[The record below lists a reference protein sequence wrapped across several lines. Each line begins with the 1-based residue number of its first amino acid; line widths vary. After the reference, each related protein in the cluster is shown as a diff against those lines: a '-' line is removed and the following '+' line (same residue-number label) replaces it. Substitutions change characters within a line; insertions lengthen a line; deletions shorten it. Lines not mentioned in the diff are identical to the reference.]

1 MIPTR
6 FTLRTTTGLAL
17 LAGALL
23 FPGLSSAQQPRGATE
38 VVEDLPGMGRAVD
51 LQATRARREALVQRA
66 GAGVIVIPAGTAQ
79 DLEANVLQDNDF
91 RQDDYFFYLTGLES
105 PDAWLVIPVQA
116 SGAAQ
121 SHLFLPERDP
131 STEQW
136 TGKKLGPGER
146 ARELAGVSQVHAL
159 ADFDAELERIR
170 ESAPGPFSTTLYAGT
185 ANNERI
191 QAWASS
197 AGGGTLRNLV
207 PILDSLRLVK
217 DEAELTRMRIAIDI
231 TSAGQ
236 RNAMQAIEPGMYEY
250 EIEALIEY
258 TFRSNGADRVGFPS
272 IVGSGPNS
280 TTLHYDTNRRQTMAG
295 DLVVIDIGAEYGQYA
310 ADVTRTVPVDG
321 RYTERQ
327 RAIYELVLG
336 AQQAAIDAT
345 RPGVTIRELS
355 GLARQYIE
363 SNSGDLCGTESC
375 NRYFIHGLSHW
386 LGMRVHDV
394 GDYAMP
400 LEAGMVFTIEPG
412 IYIEGEQIGV
422 RIEDDILVTETGS
435 ELLSVGAPRAVDEI
449 EALMSRPLLP

>member
-1 MIPTR
+1 
-6 FTLRTTTGLAL
+6 
-17 LAGALL
+17 
-23 FPGLSSAQQPRGATE
+23 
-38 VVEDLPGMGRAVD
+38 
-51 LQATRARREALVQRA
+51 
-66 GAGVIVIPAGTAQ
+66 
-79 DLEANVLQDNDF
+79 
-91 RQDDYFFYLTGLES
+91 
-105 PDAWLVIPVQA
+105 
-116 SGAAQ
+116 
-121 SHLFLPERDP
+121 
-131 STEQW
+131 
-136 TGKKLGPGER
+136 
-146 ARELAGVSQVHAL
+146 L

>member
-1 MIPTR
+1 
-6 FTLRTTTGLAL
+6 
-17 LAGALL
+17 
-23 FPGLSSAQQPRGATE
+23 
-38 VVEDLPGMGRAVD
+38 MGRAVD

-66 GAGVIVIPAGTAQ
+66 GAGVIVIAAGQAR
-79 DLEANVLQDNDF
+79 DIEANVLQDNDF

-105 PDAWLVIPVQA
+105 PGAWLVIPVQA

-146 ARELAGVSQVHAL
+146 ARELAGVSQVHPL
-159 ADFDAELERIR
+159 ADFDSELERLR
-170 ESAPGPFSTTLYAGT
+170 QGAPGPLSTTVWSGT
-185 ANNERI
+185 AENERV
-191 QAWASS
+191 QAWTTS
-197 AGGGTLRNLV
+197 AGGDVRNLV
-207 PILDSLRLVK
+207 PTLDSLRVVK
-217 DEAELTRMRIAIDI
+217 DEAELTRMRTAIDI
-231 TSAGQ
+231 TSAAQ
-236 RNAMQAIEPGMYEY
+236 RNAMMAIEAGMYEY

-295 DLVVIDIGAEYGQYA
+295 DLVVIDIGAEYGQYS
-310 ADVTRTVPVDG
+310 ADVTRTVPIDG
-321 RYTERQ
+321 RYTDRQ
-327 RAIYELVLG
+327 QAIYELVLG

-345 RPGVTIRELS
+345 RPGVTIGELS
-355 GLARQYIE
+355 GMARQYIE
-363 SNSGDLCGTESC
+363 SNSGDLCGAESC

-394 GDYAMP
+394 GDYNMP

-412 IYIEGEQIGV
+412 IYIEDEQIGV

-435 ELLSVGAPRAVDEI
+435 ELLSAGAPRSVDDI
-449 EALMSRPLLP
+449 EALMSRPLIP